1 MARSPAGFG
10 SGPPLAAPA
19 IHTGMLVWGRQSTG
33 FFGSG
38 HCFHS
43 YCFDLLRYAGLRPSI
58 SRTRSSASPCIRS
71 SAHGSQPRFRLHGN
85 GLRWNGPIS
94 VSVLGPSIAPVTSTP
109 RARQSPSQAL
119 RTAPS
124 GIRPVSTNRHNA
136 TISLR
141 ATATIAIRRKRP
153 CVFVTRSRY
162 QMASRLSG

>member
-1 MARSPAGFG
+1 
-10 SGPPLAAPA
+10 
-19 IHTGMLVWGRQSTG
+19 MLVWGRRSTG

-43 YCFDLLRYAGLRPSI
+43 YCSVPMMLFDLLRYAGLRPSI